1 MLKSGWK
8 RTQITWKTHTFTI
21 PASSETVVVI
31 LKACILNDLYQQSQ
45 SIKSK
50 GRSSSFH
57 GVFWNVTYLD
67 HATIWLTVTLL
78 LLARSIQ
85 RHTFVSQD
93 GRRITEA
100 GLYLKRPSWYTRGVQ
115 GQYEALQDVLR
126 NSLVLATAD
135 LQRTLQAFCESK
147 RHVNTMVNS
156 LHVIK
161 EHLRKIQEKILTP
174 LC

>member
-1 MLKSGWK
+1 MLKSGCK
-8 RTQITWKTHTFTI
+8 RTHIAWKTKAFTI
-21 PASSETVVVI
+21 LASNKTAIIPKVVI
-31 LKACILNDLYQQSQ
+31 LKSCILSDFYLQSQ
-45 SIKSK
+45 SAKSK
-50 GRSSSFH
+50 RWSSSFH

-126 NSLVLATAD
+126 NSLVLATGG
-135 LQRTLQAFCESK
+135 LQCTQPTF
-147 RHVNTMVNS
+147 NS
-156 LHVIK
+156 
-161 EHLRKIQEKILTP
+161 EAA
-174 LC
+174 